1 MIIGWVVVKNYLSGH
16 SDFLMLTDQTVTW
29 ETSVKK
35 ATIFRDRELVHAT
48 VVNLSDR
55 DRLEIVPVEVHC

>member
-1 MIIGWVVVKNYLSGH
+1 
-16 SDFLMLTDQTVTW
+16 MLTDQTVTW

-35 ATIFRDRELVHAT
+35 VTIFRDRELVHAT
-48 VVNLSDR
+48 VANLSDR